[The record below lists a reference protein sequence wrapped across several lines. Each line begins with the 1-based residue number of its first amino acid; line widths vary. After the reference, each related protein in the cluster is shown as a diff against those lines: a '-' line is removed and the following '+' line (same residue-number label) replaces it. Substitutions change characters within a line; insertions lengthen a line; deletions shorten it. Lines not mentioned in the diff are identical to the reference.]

1 MADAI
6 ARMATHYER
15 VGLATPSETIAARQ
29 EMARAVAKTFKL
41 KDLPDLVRCIFGLKL
56 STDTPTFLT
65 ATAESGL
72 TEIRAADV
80 EAGLFASA
88 LAGALLTSKG
98 RAAEILALTLVTAS
112 VGNLRKPSVDEHL
125 LAEAGDALIATQ
137 SAQSVVPADRTY
149 VTQPKPLA
157 EAVEAVRAG
166 GNLGN
171 ATAHT
176 NVVAALEFLGKYAEA
191 NALASA
197 ANDNQI
203 LKYVQQLQ
211 SELRIYWWV
220 TAAWSISGNRAF
232 KDLSPAHAALRA
244 GTELAAKDSSP
255 AGLFAAPALL
265 EMILARGRTAKMKPS
280 TLAAAAVEPERDWR
294 RENFIKAATGD
305 FADLVPITAAL
316 GLAADSEDEGDWMP
330 RFKRLTAL
338 DPDTS
343 FAPVDLG
350 VQLYRE
356 QVLLRALAT

>member
-29 EMARAVAKTFKL
+29 EMARAVAKTLKL
-41 KDLPDLVRCIFGLKL
+41 KDLPDLVRCVLGLKL

-88 LAGALLTSKG
+88 LAGVLLTSKG
-98 RAAEILALTLVTAS
+98 RVAEVLALTLVTAS

-125 LAEAGDALIATQ
+125 LTEADDALIAAQ
-137 SAQSVVPADRTY
+137 SAQNAMPTDRTY
-149 VTQPKPLA
+149 AGQPKPLK
-157 EAVEAVRAG
+157 EAIEAVRAS

-176 NVVAALEFLGKYAEA
+176 DVVGALESLGKYAES
-191 NALASA
+191 NAMASA

-203 LKYVQQLQ
+203 LKYAQQLQ
-211 SELRIYWWV
+211 NELYIYWWV
-220 TAAWSISGNRAF
+220 TAAWSVSGNRAF

-244 GTELAAKDSSP
+244 GAELAAKDSSS
-255 AGLFAAPALL
+255 AGLFPAPALL
-265 EMILARGRTAKMKPS
+265 DMVVTRGRTTKMKTA
-280 TLAAAAVEPERDWR
+280 TLAAAAIEPERDWR
-294 RENFIKAATGD
+294 RENFTNAATGD

-316 GLAADSEDEGDWMP
+316 GLAADSQDESDWLP
-330 RFKRLTAL
+330 RFRRLTAL
-338 DPDTS
+338 DPNKS
-343 FAPVDLG
+343 FAPIDLG